1 MLQRTQTRIQ
11 AWLQWLETHWV
22 KPAYGGMMLGS
33 LSLFFFIAATNTLAG
48 WLYVMSGLGVALLS
62 LSAFLARQSVQSLEM
77 QRLPIDPVSAGD
89 DLIVTLRL
97 KNPDLEARSLLLLRD
112 PLPPALGPAPEQA
125 IAHLAPRSL
134 HTWTYTCPTQR
145 RGIYRWP
152 AVELRS
158 GAPLGLCW
166 HRRTIAAPGRAIVY
180 PTVLSLSR
188 CPLLDQLGAERDPR
202 FQSEQRPLA
211 ATEGMTRTLRP
222 YRWGDSM
229 RLIHWRTSARYGEL
243 RVRELEV
250 FQGGTAVI
258 LALDTQGQWSGQTE
272 RGEAAFEEAIVAAAS
287 LYFYARRHSMP
298 VQIWSGET
306 GLVQGDRSVLEVL
319 ADLQPQSAAPQEP
332 LPDRALLWLTTN
344 PQSLTTLPDG
354 SRWLLWPSARAPLP
368 PQSHLFPGLILQGA
382 DPLEQQL
389 QNNSV

>member
-1 MLQRTQTRIQ
+1 MLQRAH
-11 AWLQWLETHWV
+11 AWTDWLETHWV

-33 LSLFFFIAATNTLAG
+33 LSAFFFIAATNTLAG
-48 WLYVMSGLGVALLS
+48 WLYVMSGLGIALLS
-62 LSAFLARQSVQSLEM
+62 LSAFLARQSVKSLEI

-89 DLIVTLRL
+89 DLTLTLRL
-97 KNPDLEARSLLLLRD
+97 KNPDLAPRSLLLLRD
-112 PLPPALGPAPEQA
+112 PLPPALGQPQEQA
-125 IAHLAPRSL
+125 IAHLPPRSL

-152 AVELRS
+152 SLELRS

-166 HRRTIAAPGRAIVY
+166 YRRTVAAPSRAIVY
-180 PTVLSLSR
+180 PTVLSLNH
-188 CPLLDQLGAERDPR
+188 CPLLDQLGAERDSR
-202 FQSEQRPLA
+202 FQSDQRPQS

-258 LALDTQGQWSGQTE
+258 LALDSQGPWSAQTE
-272 RGEAAFEEAIVAAAS
+272 RGEPAFEEAIVAAAS
-287 LYFYARRHSMP
+287 LYFYARRHNLP
-298 VQIWSGET
+298 VQLWSGET

-319 ADLQPQSAAPQEP
+319 AGLQPQSAAPQEP
-332 LPDRALLWLTTN
+332 LPDRPLLWITTN
-344 PQSLTTLPDG
+344 PPTLATLPDG
-354 SRWLLWPSARAPLP
+354 SRYLLWPNATSPLP
-368 PQSHLFPGLILQGA
+368 PQTHKFPGLIIQGETTLA
-382 DPLEQQL
+382 QQL
-389 QNNSV
+389 QAERI